1 LQILDFVLHPKFDL
15 MHLKLVNW
23 LLDVIDL
30 VNKKGIIR
38 YIYVVPEMS
47 HLPNIDKAFEKAT
60 EMEREG

>member
-1 LQILDFVLHPKFDL
+1 